1 MLRRFPT
8 ALFLLA
14 YAVGRRA
21 RQALDLRDERG
32 AIPAEVAW
40 IAGIVVLALAVIAIL
55 TATTTGAANSIS
67 LK

>member
-1 MLRRFPT
+1 MLRRLPT
-8 ALFLLA
+8 LLFVLALSIGHRTCRVVA
-14 YAVGRRA
+14 A
-21 RQALDLRDERG
+21 RDDSG

>member
-1 MLRRFPT
+1 MLRRLPT
-8 ALFLLA
+8 TLFLLA
-14 YAVGRRA
+14 TGIRRRA
-21 RQALDLRDERG
+21 SQALTTRDETG

-55 TATTTGAANSIS
+55 TATTTGAANGIS